1 MNKIS
6 QEELNHIRTS
16 VDIVDVVSN
25 YIPLTKR
32 GKNYFGVCP
41 FHEDS
46 DPSLSVSQ
54 DKQIFSCFS
63 CHTSGNVFNFVQEYE
78 HVSFIEAVKIVA
90 ENAGISINIG
100 EVKHENTFES
110 KMYEAYELSLKFYQN
125 NINTKLGDEAKSYL
139 HKRGITDELIK
150 EFEIGLSLKKRDSL
164 TNLLLKK
171 GFDEKTLIDSG
182 LSGDLNGICDLFRNR
197 IMFPIHNINGKV
209 VGYSGRI
216 YNIEDTSKYINTKET
231 AIFKKGETL
240 YNYFKAKNECTIKD
254 TVIITEG
261 FMDVIRLY
269 SVGIKNVIATM
280 GTAVTKNHVNL
291 IKRLASNVI
300 LLFDGDKAGAKATIS
315 CCDVLQDSNINV
327 KIVRLE
333 ENLDPDEFILKYG
346 KDKIL
351 SKLENAISILEFKSE
366 YFKKGKN
373 LSDDE
378 DLALYVKQII
388 DEVSKT
394 DDDILKEITLK
405 RLALETNLDYEFLK
419 SKVNSKKEIKK
430 VKKIELKTYD
440 KYTKAQMGLIHYM
453 LLSSEAIN
461 VYDNQTFYLP
471 DKSFRILAKE
481 ISAFYDSNG
490 YINVADLVSN
500 LDEESNK
507 LIGEIESLGLSDE
520 FNKDIIFDYI
530 KSIRELNIEE
540 QINRLTEKMSK
551 ENDYDKKIKLA
562 QEIVELK
569 MRSDEDVERS

>member
-1 MNKIS
+1 MKKIS
-6 QEELNHIRTS
+6 NEELNHIRTS
-16 VDIVDVVSN
+16 VDIVDIVSN

-63 CHTSGNVFNFVQEYE
+63 CHTSGNVFNFVKEFE

-90 ENAGISINIG
+90 NHAGINVDIGNI
-100 EVKHENTFES
+100 KKQNTIET
-110 KMYEAYELSLKFYQN
+110 KMFEAYELSLKFYQN
-125 NINTKLGDEAKSYL
+125 NINTKLGEEAKKYL
-139 HKRGITDELIK
+139 YKRGINDELIK
-150 EFEIGLSLKKRDSL
+150 EFEIGLSLKKRDTL

-171 GFDEKTLIDSG
+171 GFDEKLLIDCG
-182 LSGDLNGICDLFRNR
+182 LSGKIDEISDLFRNR

-209 VGYSGRI
+209 IGYSGRI

-240 YNYFKAKNECTIKD
+240 YNYAKAKNECRIKD

-261 FMDVIRLY
+261 FLDVIRLY
-269 SVGIKNVIATM
+269 SIGIKNVIATM

-300 LLFDGDKAGAKATIS
+300 LLFDGDKAGAKATLS
-315 CCDVLQDSNINV
+315 CCDILQENNINV

-333 ENLDPDEFILKYG
+333 ENLDPDEFVLKYG

-351 SKLENAISILEFKSE
+351 DRINSAVSTLEFKSD
-366 YFKKGKN
+366 YFKQDKN
-373 LSDDE
+373 LSDDT

-388 DEVSKT
+388 NEISKT

-405 RLALETNLDYEFLK
+405 RLAVESNLDYEFLK
-419 SKVNSKKEIKK
+419 SKIKVNKEIKK
-430 VKKIELKTYD
+430 VKKIETKNYD

-453 LLSSEAIN
+453 LFNSEAIN

-471 DKSFRILAKE
+471 DKKFRILAKE
-481 ISAFYDSNG
+481 ISAFYNMNG
-490 YINVADLVSN
+490 YINIADLVN
-500 LDEESNK
+500 DLDEESNK

-540 QINRLTEKMSK
+540 QINRLTEKMNN

-569 MRSDEDVERS
+569 IRSDEDVK

>member
-6 QEELNHIRTS
+6 NEELNHIKTS
-16 VDIVDVVSN
+16 VDIVDIVSS

-32 GKNYFGVCP
+32 GKNYFGACP

-63 CHTSGNVFNFVQEYE
+63 CHTAGNVFNFVKEFE

-90 ENAGISINIG
+90 NHAGINIDIG
-100 EVKHENTFES
+100 NIKKENTKDA
-110 KMYEAYELSLKFYQN
+110 KMLEAYELSLKFYQN
-125 NINTKLGDEAKSYL
+125 NINTKLGEEAKKYL
-139 HKRGITDELIK
+139 YKRGINDELIK
-150 EFEIGLSLKKRDSL
+150 EFEIGLSLNKRDTL

-171 GFDEKTLIDSG
+171 GFDEKLLIDCG
-182 LSGDLNGICDLFRNR
+182 LSGKIDKISDLFRNR

-209 VGYSGRI
+209 IGYSGRI
-216 YNIEDTSKYINTKET
+216 YNTTDTSKYINTKET
-231 AIFKKGETL
+231 IIFKKGEIL
-240 YNYFKAKNECTIKD
+240 YNYAKAKNECRIKD

-261 FMDVIRLY
+261 FLDVIRLY
-269 SVGIKNVIATM
+269 SIGIKNVIATM
-280 GTAVTKNHVNL
+280 GTAVTKSHVNL

-300 LLFDGDKAGAKATIS
+300 LLFDGDKAGTKATLS
-315 CCDVLQDSNINV
+315 CCDILQENNINV

-333 ENLDPDEFILKYG
+333 ENLDPDEFVLKYG

-351 SKLENAISILEFKSE
+351 DRINSAVSILEFKTD
-366 YFKKGKN
+366 YFKHDKN
-373 LSDDE
+373 LNDDN
-378 DLALYVKQII
+378 DLAIYVKQII
-388 DEVSKT
+388 NEISKT

-405 RLALETNLDYEFLK
+405 RLALESNLDYEFLK
-419 SKVNSKKEIKK
+419 SKIKTNKEIKK
-430 VKKIELKTYD
+430 VKKIETKNYD

-453 LLSSEAIN
+453 LYNSEAIN

-471 DKSFRILAKE
+471 DKKFRILAKE
-481 ISAFYDSNG
+481 ISAFYNLNG
-490 YINVADLVSN
+490 YINISDLVTN
-500 LDEESNK
+500 LDNESNK
-507 LIGEIESLGLSDE
+507 LIGEIESLELSDE

-540 QINRLTEKMSK
+540 QINRLTEKINN

-569 MRSDEDVERS
+569 MRSDEDVE